1 MRTDRARCGTMGD
14 MDTNAAPPA
23 PDFTRTKWGEGY
35 DPGEVDALVA
45 RIRATLEDGSGRLTA
60 ADVEA
65 ARITPTR
72 PGYDM
77 DEVDDYLDAL
87 KVALAAA
94 GHVGENASARAERSA
109 PHAATAPGVQEQRTG
124 GGRWLL
130 VLLLLVAVIAAV
142 WLLR

>member
-1 MRTDRARCGTMGD
+1 MGD
-14 MDTNAAPPA
+14 MDTNPAPPA
-23 PDFTRTKWGEGY
+23 PDFTRTRWSEGY

-77 DEVDDYLDAL
+77 DEVDDYLDAQ

-94 GHVGENASARAERSA
+94 GHVGESAGARGERSA
-109 PHAATAPGVQEQRTG
+109 PYAATAPVVQAQGTA
-124 GGRWLL
+124 GGRWPLI
-130 VLLLLVAVIAAV
+130 LLLLIAVIAAV